1 MDFFNQAKTTASSE
15 QYAYNEGLR
24 TYMLK
29 VYNYMCLALCIT
41 GFVAMGAASSPEFVS
56 MIYSPTGG
64 ITGFGI
70 LVSFIAPLGIVFA
83 IGAGLQRFSLKTIQT
98 LFIVYS
104 VVMGISLSNIFL
116 VFTGESI
123 ARIFFIT
130 AITFGLTSLY
140 GYTTKKDLSA
150 FGSFLFMGL
159 IGVVIIS
166 LFNMFFKSSALMFIS
181 SIAGLFIFIG
191 LVAYDTQKL
200 RNIYFM
206 LNGNAEGEAKM
217 SIMGALDLYISFI
230 NIFITLLQLFG
241 SRRD

>member
-1 MDFFNQAKTTASSE
+1 MDFFNQAKTNAVNE
-15 QYAYNEGLR
+15 QYVYNEGLR
-24 TYMLK
+24 SYMLK

-41 GFVAMGAASSPEFVS
+41 GLVAMGAASSPEFIS

-64 ITGFGI
+64 VTGFGMLI
-70 LVSFIAPLGIVFA
+70 TLAPLGLVFA
-83 IGAGLQRFSLKTIQT
+83 IGMGLNRFSLKTLQT

-104 VVMGISLSNIFL
+104 VVMGLSLSNIFL

-140 GYTTKKDLSA
+140 GYTTKKDLSG

-159 IGVVIIS
+159 IGVVVIS
-166 LFNMFFKSSALMFIS
+166 LVNMFFKSSALMFIS

-200 RNIYFM
+200 RNIYFT